1 MTTYAIL
8 DLETSLKQIAAWSAA
23 SWGQA
28 VLTAGPDYLGGS
40 AEAADDMRSLA
51 DACAAAYLGAISAL
65 QCADWAHECRR
76 AIEEARAL
84 EAEGGDSSHADRAL
98 SVLSAW
104 EG

>member
-1 MTTYAIL
+1 MSTYAIL
-8 DLETSLKQIAAWSAA
+8 DLETPLKQIAAWSAA

-40 AEAADDMRSLA
+40 AEAADAMQSL
-51 DACAAAYLGAISAL
+51 AAAYLGAISAL
-65 QCADWAHECRR
+65 RCADWAHECRR

-98 SVLSAW
+98 SVLAAW